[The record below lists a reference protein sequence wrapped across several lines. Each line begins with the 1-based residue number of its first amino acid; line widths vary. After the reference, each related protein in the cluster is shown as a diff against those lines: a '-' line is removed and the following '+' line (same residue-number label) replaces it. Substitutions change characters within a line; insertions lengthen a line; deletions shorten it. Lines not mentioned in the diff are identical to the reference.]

1 MKPTNILIRLIDFKI
16 FILTKL
22 KNILMSCVFIF
33 GGLSLSGCYTQLA
46 MFYPE
51 PEIEQEE
58 EFQFYETYSR
68 AVPRLNVSAY
78 AQDGAGQSLGMAYL
92 TMYNRFNGFMG
103 FGSQY
108 GNGYYN
114 KYDYY
119 NRYGY
124 HAGYN
129 GYDSYKLA
137 GYTMYIPTTDL
148 YTQGERK
155 PRTFSTSRGDNSSP
169 GTNLNTTRTRTES
182 STNNTNSGGYSN
194 SSNISSTR
202 SSSGGS
208 SSSSSTSANSSGG
221 TRATRRN

>member
-1 MKPTNILIRLIDFKI
+1 MDVWNMANNR
-16 FILTKL
+16 L
-22 KNILMSCVFIF
+22 KNILMSCVMIF
-33 GGLSLSGCYTQLA
+33 GSLSLSGCYTQLS
-46 MFYPE
+46 MFYPS
-51 PEIEQEE
+51 PEIEEE
-58 EFQFYETYSR
+58 QFYSYS
-68 AVPRLNVSAY
+68 SAGPMKSVGMY

-92 TMYNRFNGFMG
+92 TMYNRFNSMFY
-103 FGSQY
+103 GSQY
-108 GNGYYN
+108 GSGYYN

-129 GYDSYKLA
+129 GYDTYRIA

-148 YTQGERK
+148 YAKGERK

-202 SSSGGS
+202 SSS
-208 SSSSSTSANSSGG
+208 SSSTSANSSGG